1 MSPRAADEDDAGEV
15 PHPRRTPVLFGHAAA
30 EAALLSA
37 YRSGRVPH
45 AVLLAGPPGIGK
57 ATLAY
62 RMARFVLAHPDPA
75 ARAVQEAA
83 SLFVEPKNP
92 VTRRI
97 AAQAQPDLLV
107 IERTVNDK
115 GVLHK
120 QIAVNDIRKTIGFF
134 GSTAG
139 EGGWRIAI
147 VDAVDELNKSGAN
160 ALLKILEEP
169 PARALLLLV
178 SHSAARVPAT
188 LRSRCR
194 TVTLRPL
201 AQDEVAAAV
210 AAATQANAD
219 DAEIVAAAAAADG
232 AVARA
237 LAFLDEGAL
246 DLRQQA
252 VDLLDKLPATD
263 AKALHALGEALAGT
277 DPQPL
282 AAFIDTINAWLS
294 RRLTREQNALDRM
307 ARLAEASE
315 NINRAVRD
323 AETYNLERKPLV
335 FGIFGL
341 LAEATRG

>member
-1 MSPRAADEDDAGEV
+1 
-15 PHPRRTPVLFGHAAA
+15 
-30 EAALLSA
+30 
-37 YRSGRVPH
+37 
-45 AVLLAGPPGIGK
+45 
-57 ATLAY
+57 
-62 RMARFVLAHPDPA
+62 
-75 ARAVQEAA
+75 
-83 SLFVEPKNP
+83 
-92 VTRRI
+92 
-97 AAQAQPDLLV
+97 
-107 IERTVNDK
+107 
-115 GVLHK
+115 
-120 QIAVNDIRKTIGFF
+120 
-134 GSTAG
+134 
-139 EGGWRIAI
+139 
-147 VDAVDELNKSGAN
+147 
-160 ALLKILEEP
+160 
-169 PARALLLLV
+169 
-178 SHSAARVPAT
+178 
-188 LRSRCR
+188 
-194 TVTLRPL
+194 
-201 AQDEVAAAV
+201 
-210 AAATQANAD
+210 
-219 DAEIVAAAAAADG
+219 
-232 AVARA
+232 A